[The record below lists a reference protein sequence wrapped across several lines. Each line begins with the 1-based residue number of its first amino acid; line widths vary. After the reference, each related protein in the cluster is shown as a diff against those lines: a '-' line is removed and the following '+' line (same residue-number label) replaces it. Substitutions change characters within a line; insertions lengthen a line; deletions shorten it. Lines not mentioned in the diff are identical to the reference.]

1 MKVPLSWLKEYV
13 DITISPEELAHMLTM
28 AGLEVEAVEHIG
40 AGWGDKIITAQIV
53 RLEKVAGSD
62 HLSYTRV
69 ITGKEELGIICGAP
83 NIKQGDK
90 VPLALVG
97 AKVGDLVIGEKKTMG
112 YLSQGMLCSPRELGM
127 GNDHAGIYILDPQ
140 TAIGQKLVDVLGEV
154 VLEFTIKAH
163 RGDLSSIIGIARE
176 VAALTRQDLRIPQP
190 VLREQGKPAAEMI
203 QVTVEDTNLCPRY
216 SARII
221 SGVKIGPSP
230 EWMGRRLLAAGMR
243 PINNVVDITNY
254 VMLEFGQPLHG
265 FDYSL
270 VRGKHIIVRRAHA
283 GEEMTTLDGV
293 KRKLTPDMLLIADE
307 EGPTAIAGVM
317 GGAISEVNDKT
328 TTILLEAANF
338 QAASVRRTS
347 VALGLRTDASSR
359 FEKRLDPEL
368 TVVGANRAMQLMA
381 QLAGGTLHP
390 GIVDCYPTPPQPR
403 AIAFSTD
410 DVEWLTA
417 VKVTQHEVVE
427 ALTWLGFTVIPDEH
441 SNNMLVTIPTYRA
454 DIDESADLVEEVL
467 RMIGYNAI
475 PSTIPVGPLPEP
487 QVDSWFEREYAVRNI
502 LIGAGL
508 NEIVTYAMI
517 SRARMVNLLAQADA
531 RSARALLQSGKTTFS
546 NGQPT
551 KVTLNHDTGETL
563 ETVSRLDSNLPETNE
578 TSETSETNETNET
591 VSHSDSNLP
600 DSLRTSTAVATFDAR
615 SLPAVTLV
623 NPLSGDLDAMRL
635 TLMSGLLETMQENSK
650 RTRAGLR
657 FFEIGRRYLPSGE
670 ISSLPDERR
679 SVAFALSGPAE
690 ISWVAELARPADF
703 YDLKGV
709 IETLLARLH
718 ITRYRFTPTQHP
730 TFHPGRCALLE
741 LPRSASDGEE
751 TFSPIGV
758 LGEVHPVVQARYDLP
773 QRAYLCEFDLEQ
785 IYEAVPR
792 SLTYAPISRHQEL
805 TRDLAL
811 VVDEQIPAQDIHSA
825 IMESGGEL
833 LRSAAL
839 FDVYRGEPIPAG
851 KKNLTYSLVYQS
863 QDRTL
868 TDAEANT
875 LQDGIIRALADKF
888 EAVLR

>member
-69 ITGKEELGIICGAP
+69 ITGKEELGIICGAH

-97 AKVGDLVIGEKKTMG
+97 AKVGDLVIGEKKTRG

-127 GNDHAGIYILDPQ
+127 GNDHAGIYILDPE

-176 VAALTRQDLRIPQP
+176 VAALTKQDLRIPQP

-203 QVTVEDTNLCPRY
+203 QVTIEDINLCPRY

-265 FDYSL
+265 FDYNL
-270 VRGKHIIVRRAHA
+270 VRGKHIIVRRARA
-283 GEEMTTLDGV
+283 GEEMTTLDDV
-293 KRKLTPDMLLIADE
+293 KRKLTPDMLLITDP

-317 GGAISEVNDKT
+317 GGAISEVNEKT
-328 TTILLEAANF
+328 TTVLLEAANF
-338 QAASVRRTS
+338 DAVSIRRTS

-381 QLAGGTLHP
+381 ELTGGTLHP

-403 AIAFSTD
+403 TIAFSTD

-427 ALTWLGFTVIPDEH
+427 ALTWLGFTV
-441 SNNMLVTIPTYRA
+441 
-454 DIDESADLVEEVL
+454 
-467 RMIGYNAI
+467 
-475 PSTIPVGPLPEP
+475 
-487 QVDSWFEREYAVRNI
+487 
-502 LIGAGL
+502 
-508 NEIVTYAMI
+508 
-517 SRARMVNLLAQADA
+517 
-531 RSARALLQSGKTTFS
+531 
-546 NGQPT
+546 
-551 KVTLNHDTGETL
+551 
-563 ETVSRLDSNLPETNE
+563 
-578 TSETSETNETNET
+578 
-591 VSHSDSNLP
+591 
-600 DSLRTSTAVATFDAR
+600 
-615 SLPAVTLV
+615 
-623 NPLSGDLDAMRL
+623 
-635 TLMSGLLETMQENSK
+635 
-650 RTRAGLR
+650 
-657 FFEIGRRYLPSGE
+657 
-670 ISSLPDERR
+670 
-679 SVAFALSGPAE
+679 
-690 ISWVAELARPADF
+690 
-703 YDLKGV
+703 
-709 IETLLARLH
+709 
-718 ITRYRFTPTQHP
+718 
-730 TFHPGRCALLE
+730 
-741 LPRSASDGEE
+741 
-751 TFSPIGV
+751 
-758 LGEVHPVVQARYDLP
+758 
-773 QRAYLCEFDLEQ
+773 
-785 IYEAVPR
+785 
-792 SLTYAPISRHQEL
+792 
-805 TRDLAL
+805 
-811 VVDEQIPAQDIHSA
+811 
-825 IMESGGEL
+825 
-833 LRSAAL
+833 
-839 FDVYRGEPIPAG
+839 
-851 KKNLTYSLVYQS
+851 
-863 QDRTL
+863 
-868 TDAEANT
+868 
-875 LQDGIIRALADKF
+875 
-888 EAVLR
+888 